1 MRAKLK
7 ISLFFSL
14 LAGNLEVGD
23 RFALDCVRRQVLN
36 IGLAPNLFFA
46 ETRIGPIFSGLFVG
60 VSMRHVERRRF
71 SPRLRAAGTLLSRH
85 KN

>member
-1 MRAKLK
+1 
-7 ISLFFSL
+7 
-14 LAGNLEVGD
+14 
-23 RFALDCVRRQVLN
+23 
-36 IGLAPNLFFA
+36 LFFA

-71 SPRLRAAGTLLSRH
+71 SPRLPAAGTLLSRH